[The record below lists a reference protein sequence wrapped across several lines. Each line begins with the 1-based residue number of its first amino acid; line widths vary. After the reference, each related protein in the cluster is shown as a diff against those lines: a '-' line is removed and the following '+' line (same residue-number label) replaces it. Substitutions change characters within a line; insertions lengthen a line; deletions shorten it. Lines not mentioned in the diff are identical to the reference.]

1 MDKLF
6 WMFAVSGWLLLLI
19 PLLKRKELPKEKCRL
34 YCKIGC
40 VLGICAT
47 ICFLFDISA
56 RSRAMW
62 NGDVSEQLY
71 IGLLSVTMIP
81 LGVCIIIFVIT
92 HILRK

>member
-6 WMFAVSGWLLLLI
+6 WMLAISGWLLLLI
-19 PLLKRKELPKEKCRL
+19 PLLKRKELPKEKCRF
-34 YCKIGC
+34 YCKSGC
-40 VLGICAT
+40 ALGICAT
-47 ICFLFDISA
+47 LCFLIGISE

-71 IGLLSVTMIP
+71 IGLFSVTMIP
-81 LGVCIIIFVIT
+81 LGVYVVIFVIT

>member
-47 ICFLFDISA
+47 LCFSIDISE

>member
-19 PLLKRKELPKEKCRL
+19 PLLKRKELPKEKCRS

-40 VLGICAT
+40 ALGICAT

-71 IGLLSVTMIP
+71 IGLFSVTMIP
-81 LGVCIIIFVIT
+81 LGVYVVIFVIT

>member
-19 PLLKRKELPKEKCRL
+19 PLIKRKELPKEKCRL
-34 YCKIGC
+34 NCKIGC

-47 ICFLFDISA
+47 LCFLIDISE

-71 IGLLSVTMIP
+71 IALLSVTMIP
-81 LGVCIIIFVIT
+81 LGVYVVIFVIT

>member
-40 VLGICAT
+40 ALGICAT

-71 IGLLSVTMIP
+71 IALLSVTMIP
-81 LGVCIIIFVIT
+81 LGVYVVIFVIT